1 MSTSKK
7 NDSNDR
13 IAQIFSRI
21 VAWIFLGAIILV
33 TICDISGS
41 EQLIVFSWNLTSYVV
56 LAIAIVAIVCLIIKN
71 KRNE

>member
-21 VAWIFLGAIILV
+21 VVWIFLGTIILV
-33 TICDISGS
+33 TICNISGS

>member
-21 VAWIFLGAIILV
+21 VVWIFLGTIILI
-33 TICDISGS
+33 TICNISGS
-41 EQLIVFSWNLTSYVV
+41 EQLIVFSWNLSSYVV

>member
-21 VAWIFLGAIILV
+21 VVWIFLGTIILI
-33 TICDISGS
+33 TICNISGS

>member
-21 VAWIFLGAIILV
+21 VVWIFLGTIILV

>member
-1 MSTSKK
+1 MSNSKQ

-21 VAWIFLGAIILV
+21 VVWIFLGTIILV

>member
-1 MSTSKK
+1 MSNSKQ

-21 VAWIFLGAIILV
+21 VVWIFLGTIILV

-56 LAIAIVAIVCLIIKN
+56 LSIAIVAIVCLIIKN

>member
-1 MSTSKK
+1 MSNSKQ

-21 VAWIFLGAIILV
+21 VVWIFLATIILV

-56 LAIAIVAIVCLIIKN
+56 LSIAIVAIVCLIIKN

>member
-1 MSTSKK
+1 MSNSKQ

-21 VAWIFLGAIILV
+21 VVWIFLGTIILV
-33 TICDISGS
+33 TICYISGS

>member
-7 NDSNDR
+7 NDSNDC

-21 VAWIFLGAIILV
+21 VVWIFLGTIILV

>member
-21 VAWIFLGAIILV
+21 VVWIFLGTIILV

-41 EQLIVFSWNLTSYVV
+41 EQLIVFSWNLTLYVV

>member
-21 VAWIFLGAIILV
+21 VVWIFLGTIILV

-41 EQLIVFSWNLTSYVV
+41 EKLIVFSWNLTSYVV

>member
-21 VAWIFLGAIILV
+21 VVWIILGTIILV